1 MAKFRGG
8 QLPAFIHCQ
17 HGADRT
23 GTMVAVYR
31 VRVQGWTKE
40 DAIKEMMEE
49 KYGFHHV
56 YEEVVLKFLNKL

>member
-1 MAKFRGG
+1 
-8 QLPAFIHCQ
+8 
-17 HGADRT
+17 
-23 GTMVAVYR
+23 MVAAYR
-31 VRVQGWTKE
+31 VRVQGWSKD